1 MHPRLLTDGF
11 ELAKTEALR
20 FLDEFAVGVGEEGE
34 RQEPQEDIENDREL
48 LYNVARTSL
57 RTKLPEDV
65 RMMDGC
71 EVAGGPLD
79 VDGDGR
85 RSDGEAPG
93 EAAGRADDRADGDD
107 HEGRDGQS
115 SGARSGRVGGVS

>member
-20 FLDEFAVGVGEEGE
+20 FLDEFAVGVWWE
-34 RQEPQEDIENDREL
+34 REAQEPQEDIENDREL

-65 RMMDGC
+65 VLTCGCDGSW
-71 EVAGGPLD
+71 
-79 VDGDGR
+79 R
-85 RSDGEAPG
+85 TT
-93 EAAGRADDRADGDD
+93 
-107 HEGRDGQS
+107 
-115 SGARSGRVGGVS
+115 